1 MNTIEDIRRAMEN
14 PKYHFARLDQYNRY
28 NNKKDLY
35 QKKCA
40 EILRDL
46 EDRQKVPSMA
56 GTYTV
61 KLTQDKNEKIV
72 RPDEYKI
79 FIGNETQKTMSEP
92 GINIPHDFG
101 TAMNHPAVKLQAEI
115 ATLKINNEA
124 LESEVAVL
132 MEENERLNAEIE
144 ELTEQLKN
152 QPQLSEQPEPDNF
165 GTAKTMFTELLSVGA
180 PLLDK
185 WFDLQQEKNNILKQ
199 QYTPQQ
205 PIKMPVPQK
214 LPIEQKIER
223 WINSKADDTE
233 LFNNLQAIYFNSS
246 DFTKFGQLL
255 KDFNEDLYNEC
266 KQAVR

>member
-1 MNTIEDIRRAMEN
+1 MNTINDIRRAMEN
-14 PKYHFARLDQYNRY
+14 PKYHYAKLDEFNRY

-35 QKKCA
+35 EKKCA
-40 EILRDL
+40 EILQDL
-46 EDRQKVPSMA
+46 EHRQTQPSMS

-61 KLTQDKNEKIV
+61 KLTQDKNEAV
-72 RPDEYKI
+72 CRPDEYKI
-79 FIGNETQKTMSEP
+79 LIGKETQKTMSEP
-92 GINIPHDFG
+92 GMNIPHDFG

-115 ATLKINNEA
+115 ATLTIKNEA

-152 QPQLSEQPEPDNF
+152 QPSLAEQPEPDNF
-165 GTAKTMFTELLSVGA
+165 GTAKSMFTELLSVGA

-199 QYTPQQ
+199 QHTPQQ
-205 PIKMPVPQK
+205 PMKMQVRQK
-214 LPIEQKIER
+214 LPIELKIEH
-223 WINSKADDTE
+223 WINSKAEDTE
-233 LFNNLQAIYFNSS
+233 LFNNLQAIYFNSH